1 MRKRILA
8 LALTGLVL
16 YGVAP
21 AVVDVLG
28 GWRSLDEVAPQWW
41 IAVVVS
47 QVAGWGCL
55 WAVQRLALH
64 TRPWFGVVT
73 SQLASGALGRVVPGG
88 AAAAAALQYRM
99 LAQAGLQR
107 ATIATGLTAGSL
119 LLLGALAA
127 LPLLAVPALVAGR
140 TIPRGLLNAGAFAL
154 VVFAFLFSIG
164 ALLMV
169 SDRAIDWVGRAA
181 TSVMRRV
188 RRKRPAPEDLP
199 ERLRD
204 ERDLIRRTLGRKWP
218 GALAAAEG
226 RWLFDFLTLL
236 AALEAVHARPRLT
249 LALLA
254 YCTAQLLAQVPI
266 TPGGLGIVEAG
277 MTGALALA
285 GVPAAAATVATLAYR
300 LASYW
305 LPLPCGAVAYVVHR
319 RRYGAA
325 EGGAPPPVVSPAGGG
340 AA

>member
-1 MRKRILA
+1 MRRRILA

-28 GWRSLDEVAPQWW
+28 GWRDLDRVAPQWW
-41 IAVVVS
+41 IAVILT
-47 QVAGWGCL
+47 QVAGWGCM
-55 WAVQRLALH
+55 WALQRLALH
-64 TRPWFGVVT
+64 TRDWFGVVT

-99 LAQAGLQR
+99 LAQSGLDR
-107 ATIATGLTAGSL
+107 ATVATGLAAGSV

-140 TIPRGLLNAGAFAL
+140 AIPDGLLEAGALGL
-154 VVFAFLFSIG
+154 VIFVFLFSFG

-169 SDRAIDWVGRAA
+169 SDRAVLWVGGAV
-181 TSVMRRV
+181 TTVLRRV
-188 RRKRPAPEDLP
+188 RRKKPPPEDMP
-199 ERLRD
+199 ERLQR
-204 ERDLIRRTLGRKWP
+204 ERDMVRRTLGRYWP

-236 AALEAVHARPRLT
+236 AALEAVDARPRLT

-254 YCTAQLLAQVPI
+254 YFAAQLLAQVPL

-277 MTGALALA
+277 MTGTLALA
-285 GVPAAAATVATLAYR
+285 GVPAGAAAVATLAYR

-305 LPLPCGAVAYVVHR
+305 LPLPAGAVAWVVHR
-319 RRYGAA
+319 RRFGPAEELAA
-325 EGGAPPPVVSPAGGG
+325 AGV
-340 AA
+340 AT

>member
-64 TRPWFGVVT
+64 TRPWFGGVT

-88 AAAAAALQYRM
+88 AAATAALQYRM
-99 LAQAGLQR
+99 LGQAGLQR

-127 LPLLAVPALVAGR
+127 LPLLAVPAFVAGR
-140 TIPRGLLNAGAFAL
+140 KIPDGLLEAGGLALVIFGFLFAL
-154 VVFAFLFSIG
+154 G
-164 ALLMV
+164 AVLMV
-169 SDRAIDWVGRAA
+169 SDRAILWVGGTAA
-181 TSVMRRV
+181 TVLRRV
-188 RRKRPAPEDLP
+188 RRKRPPLEGLP

-204 ERDLIRRTLGRKWP
+204 ERDLVRRTLG
-218 GALAAAEG
+218 
-226 RWLFDFLTLL
+226 
-236 AALEAVHARPRLT
+236 
-249 LALLA
+249 
-254 YCTAQLLAQVPI
+254 
-266 TPGGLGIVEAG
+266 
-277 MTGALALA
+277 
-285 GVPAAAATVATLAYR
+285 
-300 LASYW
+300 
-305 LPLPCGAVAYVVHR
+305 
-319 RRYGAA
+319 
-325 EGGAPPPVVSPAGGG
+325 
-340 AA
+340 

>member
-1 MRKRILA
+1 MRKRIFA
-8 LALTGLVL
+8 LAVTGLVL

-28 GWRSLDEVAPQWW
+28 GWHDLDEVAPQWW
-41 IAVVVS
+41 IAVLLT
-47 QVAGWGCL
+47 QITGWGCM
-55 WAVQRLALH
+55 WALQRLSFH
-64 TRPWFGVVT
+64 TRAWFGVIT
-73 SQLASGALGRVVPGG
+73 SQLASGSLGRVVPGG
-88 AAAAAALQYRM
+88 AAASAALQYRM
-99 LAQAGLQR
+99 LAQSGLER
-107 ATIATGLTAGSL
+107 AKIATGLTASSL
-119 LLLGALAA
+119 LLLGALAS
-127 LPLLAVPALVAGR
+127 LPLLAIPALVAGR
-140 TIPRGLLNAGAFAL
+140 KIPSGLLNAGAFAL
-154 VVFAFLFSIG
+154 VVFVFLFSVG
-164 ALLMV
+164 AVLMI
-169 SDRAIDWVGRAA
+169 SDRAINWVGRAV
-181 TSVMRRV
+181 TSVLRRV
-188 RRKRPAPEDLP
+188 RRKHPPPEDLP
-199 ERLRD
+199 ARLRE

-325 EGGAPPPVVSPAGGG
+325 EELDGPAVVT
-340 AA
+340 

>member
-1 MRKRILA
+1 MRRRILA

-16 YGVAP
+16 YGVGP

-28 GWRSLDEVAPQWW
+28 GWRDLDRLTPGWW
-41 IAVVVS
+41 IAVILT

-55 WAVQRLALH
+55 WALQRLALH
-64 TRPWFGVVT
+64 RPDWFGVVT

-99 LAQAGLQR
+99 LGQAGLQR
-107 ATIATGLTAGSL
+107 ATVATGLTAGSL

-140 TIPRGLLNAGAFAL
+140 KIPDGLLEAGGLALVLFVFLFAL
-154 VVFAFLFSIG
+154 G
-164 ALLMV
+164 AVLMV
-169 SDRAIDWVGRAA
+169 SDRAVLWIGGAAA
-181 TSVMRRV
+181 TVVRRV
-188 RRKRPAPEDLP
+188 RRKQPPPERLP

-204 ERDLIRRTLGRKWP
+204 ERDMVRRTLGRHWP
-218 GALAAAEG
+218 AALAAAEG
-226 RWLFDFLTLL
+226 RWLLDFLTLL
-236 AALEAVHARPRLT
+236 AALEAVDARPRLT

-254 YCTAQLLAQVPI
+254 YCAAQLLAQVPL

-277 MTGALALA
+277 MTGTLALA
-285 GVPAAAATVATLAYR
+285 GVPTAAAAVATLAYR

-305 LPLPCGAVAYVVHR
+305 LPLPAGAIAWLVHR
-319 RRYGAA
+319 RRFGGDEELVPHA
-325 EGGAPPPVVSPAGGG
+325 EVAT
-340 AA
+340 

>member
-8 LALTGLVL
+8 LTLTGLVL

-28 GWRSLDEVAPQWW
+28 GWRNLDEVAPQWW
-41 IAVVVS
+41 IAVVVT
-47 QVAGWGCL
+47 QVAGWACL
-55 WAVQRLALH
+55 WALQRLALH
-64 TRPWFGVVT
+64 TPPWFGVIT

-99 LAQAGLQR
+99 LAQAGLER

-127 LPLLAVPALVAGR
+127 LPLLAIPALVAGR

-154 VVFAFLFSIG
+154 AVFAFLFSIG

-169 SDRAIDWVGRAA
+169 SDRAIGWVGRAV
-181 TSVMRRV
+181 TSVLRRV
-188 RRKRPAPEDLP
+188 RRKRPAPADLP
-199 ERLRD
+199 ERLRE
-204 ERDLIRRTLGRKWP
+204 ERDLIRGTLGRRWP
-218 GALAAAEG
+218 GALAAALG

-305 LPLPCGAVAYVVHR
+305 LPLPVGAAAWAVHRHRYGETEELAGPAGAVT
-319 RRYGAA
+319 
-325 EGGAPPPVVSPAGGG
+325 
-340 AA
+340 

>member
-1 MRKRILA
+1 MRRRILA

-28 GWRSLDEVAPQWW
+28 GWRDLDRVAPQWW
-41 IAVVVS
+41 IVVILT
-47 QVAGWGCL
+47 QVAGWGCM
-55 WAVQRLALH
+55 WALQRLALH
-64 TRPWFGVVT
+64 TRAWFGVVT

-99 LAQAGLQR
+99 LAQSGLDR
-107 ATIATGLTAGSL
+107 ATVATGLAAGSV

-140 TIPRGLLNAGAFAL
+140 KIPDGLLEAGALGL
-154 VVFAFLFSIG
+154 VIFVFLFSFG

-169 SDRAIDWVGRAA
+169 SDRAVRWVGGAVA
-181 TSVMRRV
+181 TVLRRV
-188 RRKRPAPEDLP
+188 RRKKPPPEDLP
-199 ERLRD
+199 ERLRR
-204 ERDLIRRTLGRKWP
+204 ERDMVRRTLGRQWP
-218 GALAAAEG
+218 RALAAAEG
-226 RWLFDFLTLL
+226 RWLLDFLTLL
-236 AALEAVHARPRLT
+236 AALEAVDARPRLT

-254 YCTAQLLAQVPI
+254 YCAAQLLAQVPI

-277 MTGALALA
+277 LTGTLALA
-285 GVPAAAATVATLAYR
+285 GVPAGAAAVATLAYR

-305 LPLPCGAVAYVVHR
+305 LPLPAGAVAWVVHR
-319 RRYGAA
+319 RRFGPADELAAAGAGAA
-325 EGGAPPPVVSPAGGG
+325 T
-340 AA
+340 

>member
-1 MRKRILA
+1 MRRRILA

-16 YGVAP
+16 YGVGP

-28 GWRSLDEVAPQWW
+28 GWRDLDRLTPGWW
-41 IAVVVS
+41 IAVILT

-55 WAVQRLALH
+55 WALQRLALH
-64 TRPWFGVVT
+64 RPDWFGVVT

-99 LAQAGLQR
+99 LGQAGLQR
-107 ATIATGLTAGSL
+107 ATVATGLTAGSL

-140 TIPRGLLNAGAFAL
+140 KIPDGLLEAGGLALVLFVFLFAL
-154 VVFAFLFSIG
+154 G
-164 ALLMV
+164 AVLMV
-169 SDRAIDWVGRAA
+169 SDRAVLWIGGAAA
-181 TSVMRRV
+181 TVVRRV
-188 RRKRPAPEDLP
+188 RRKQPPPERLP

-204 ERDLIRRTLGRKWP
+204 ERDMVRRTLGRHWP
-218 GALAAAEG
+218 AALAAAEG
-226 RWLFDFLTLL
+226 RWLLDFLTLL
-236 AALEAVHARPRLT
+236 AALEAVDARPRLT

-254 YCTAQLLAQVPI
+254 YCAAQLLAQVPI

-277 MTGALALA
+277 MTGTLALA
-285 GVPAAAATVATLAYR
+285 GVPTAAAAVATLAYR

-305 LPLPCGAVAYVVHR
+305 VPLPAGAIAWLVHR
-319 RRYGAA
+319 RRF
-325 EGGAPPPVVSPAGGG
+325 GGDEELVPHVEVAT
-340 AA
+340 

>member
-28 GWRSLDEVAPQWW
+28 GWRHLDEVAPQWW
-41 IAVVVS
+41 VAVLVT
-47 QVAGWGCL
+47 QVAGWACL
-55 WAVQRLALH
+55 WALQRLSLH
-64 TRPWFGVVT
+64 TRPWFGVIT

-99 LAQAGLQR
+99 LAQAGLER
-107 ATIATGLTAGSL
+107 AQIATGLTAGSL

-127 LPLLAVPALVAGR
+127 LPLLAIPALIAGR
-140 TIPRGLLNAGAFAL
+140 TIPRGLLNAGGFAL
-154 VVFAFLFSIG
+154 VVFVFLFSIG

-169 SDRAIDWVGRAA
+169 SDRAIDWVGRAV

-188 RRKRPAPEDLP
+188 RRKHPPPEDLP
-199 ERLRD
+199 QRLRG
-204 ERDLIRRTLGRKWP
+204 ERDLIRRTLGRQWP
-218 GALAAAEG
+218 GAVAASVG

-285 GVPAAAATVATLAYR
+285 GVPAAAAAVATLAYR

-305 LPLPCGAVAYVVHR
+305 LPLPAGAVAWAVHR
-319 RRYGAA
+319 RRYGEA
-325 EGGAPPPVVSPAGGG
+325 EELAGPAG
-340 AA
+340 AVT

>member
-28 GWRSLDEVAPQWW
+28 GWRNLDEVAPQWW
-41 IAVVVS
+41 IAVVVT
-47 QVAGWGCL
+47 QVAGGGCL
-55 WAVQRLALH
+55 WAPQRLAPP
-64 TRPWFGVVT
+64 TRPRFGVIT
-73 SQLASGALGRVVPGG
+73 SQLAGGALGRVVPGG

-99 LAQAGLQR
+99 LAQAGLER

-127 LPLLAVPALVAGR
+127 LPLLAIPAFVAGR

-154 VVFAFLFSIG
+154 VVFVFLFAIG

-169 SDRAIDWVGRAA
+169 SDRAINWVGGAA
-181 TSVMRRV
+181 TSVLRRV
-188 RRKRPAPEDLP
+188 RRKRPPPEDLP
-199 ERLRD
+199 ERLRE
-204 ERDLIRRTLGRKWP
+204 ERDLIRRSLGRHWP

-226 RWLFDFLTLL
+226 RWLLDFLTLL
-236 AALEAVHARPRLT
+236 AALEAVDARPRLT

-254 YCTAQLLAQVPI
+254 YCAAQLLAQGPL
-266 TPGGLGIVEAG
+266 TPGGLGLVEAG
-277 MTGALALA
+277 GT
-285 GVPAAAATVATLAYR
+285 R
-300 LASYW
+300 
-305 LPLPCGAVAYVVHR
+305 
-319 RRYGAA
+319 
-325 EGGAPPPVVSPAGGG
+325 APPPPRPAP
-340 AA
+340 